1 MNIVSFIR
9 DLQDRKKKKQ
19 QARQQAH
26 DEEVVR
32 ELFQICEHNGEIWF
46 TYDGQPVIPE
56 SMLTES
62 AIEVVKKLR
71 KQYIEEN
78 GAARHYH
85 KG

>member
-1 MNIVSFIR
+1 MNIVSYIR

-19 QARQQAH
+19 QAR

-32 ELFQICEHNGEIWF
+32 ELFQVCEHNGEIWL

-78 GAARHYH
+78 GAARHYRQ
-85 KG
+85 G